1 MQIPGS
7 WKSGTY
13 TVEVSTDANGV
24 VFESTQVGN
33 NIIKKDIEIQ
43 QVLPDLKIDN
53 YNLRVTGNE
62 ESGSIEI
69 QIIVSIK
76 NIGDKDVNSENWY
89 NVIVFN
95 FPPGEKV
102 NVPKVQENVI
112 IKKGQ
117 TYNYTYN
124 VEIQRRQMLTVDVS
138 FIVDFYNDLLE
149 KDELNNDKK
158 KSINL
163 PPLYDIIELSNFKLL
178 DSTLNYE
185 IGEALAGEEI
195 VVSVLFSNQ
204 KNYATLA
211 GWTDRVY
218 LECNNYYD
226 LLQQTD
232 MKQLKGNE
240 TFNAFLKINI
250 PEIIFGDCYIN
261 YKHDIN
267 KDLVTSVNH
276 TITLKAP
283 VYIEIP
289 PTSDLHPE
297 EINFEATQN
306 GILVS

>member
-1 MQIPGS
+1 MQIPDS

-33 NIIKKDIEIQ
+33 NIITKDIEIQ

-69 QIIVSIK
+69 EIIVSIK

-95 FPPGEKV
+95 FPSGEKV

-158 KSINL
+158 K
-163 PPLYDIIELSNFKLL
+163 
-178 DSTLNYE
+178 
-185 IGEALAGEEI
+185 
-195 VVSVLFSNQ
+195 
-204 KNYATLA
+204 
-211 GWTDRVY
+211 
-218 LECNNYYD
+218 
-226 LLQQTD
+226 
-232 MKQLKGNE
+232 
-240 TFNAFLKINI
+240 
-250 PEIIFGDCYIN
+250 
-261 YKHDIN
+261 
-267 KDLVTSVNH
+267 
-276 TITLKAP
+276 
-283 VYIEIP
+283 
-289 PTSDLHPE
+289 
-297 EINFEATQN
+297 
-306 GILVS
+306 

>member
-1 MQIPGS
+1 MYSISSIWNHYRKTLVHTGSLSPSSSYTEKYTLQIPGS

-95 FPPGEKV
+95 FPSGEKV

-117 TYNYTYN
+117 H
-124 VEIQRRQMLTVDVS
+124 
-138 FIVDFYNDLLE
+138 
-149 KDELNNDKK
+149 
-158 KSINL
+158 
-163 PPLYDIIELSNFKLL
+163 IITHTTWKFK
-178 DSTLNYE
+178 E
-185 IGEALAGEEI
+185 G
-195 VVSVLFSNQ
+195 
-204 KNYATLA
+204 K
-211 GWTDRVY
+211 
-218 LECNNYYD
+218 C
-226 LLQQTD
+226 
-232 MKQLKGNE
+232 
-240 TFNAFLKINI
+240 
-250 PEIIFGDCYIN
+250 
-261 YKHDIN
+261 
-267 KDLVTSVNH
+267 
-276 TITLKAP
+276 
-283 VYIEIP
+283 
-289 PTSDLHPE
+289 
-297 EINFEATQN
+297 
-306 GILVS
+306 